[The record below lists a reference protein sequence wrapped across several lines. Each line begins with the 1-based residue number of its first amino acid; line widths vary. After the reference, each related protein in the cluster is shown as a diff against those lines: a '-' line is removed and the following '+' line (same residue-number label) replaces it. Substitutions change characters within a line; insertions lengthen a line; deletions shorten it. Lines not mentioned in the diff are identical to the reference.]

1 MSIKVIIF
9 FNFQKA
15 FEMEKFEKSLNFPL
29 LNLFP
34 YTFDNF
40 LCEIPH
46 IENQIDILYGLY
58 CRQAEDVVLRDPVI
72 DQNIQ
77 QVRLIDIKLMKLFD

>member
-1 MSIKVIIF
+1 MSIKVTIF
-9 FNFQKA
+9 FYFQKA

-29 LNLFP
+29 LNSFP
-34 YTFDNF
+34 YTFNYF

-46 IENQIDILYGLY
+46 IEDQIDILYEFY

-77 QVRLIDIKLMKLFD
+77 QVRLIDIKLYEAF